1 MPMTAR
7 EKFTYLSARTV
18 ANGCTPAEAA
28 TAKARVDQ
36 LLADHPELAKP
47 EEPKFVHRPNW
58 NNPFTGMT
66 PNEFAAWMHR
76 SVYEAAKREQAM
88 RAQAKAAADIRAAYE
103 ARRARQANV
112 EEALRRERAR
122 QAAEEAEALRR
133 ARASQPRNVKFY
145 TIFRHA
151 NEARGHEGKTAVLR
165 NAARDFRYYGFTRKE
180 FIEFAVD
187 VEGYNRD
194 TASTQWSRSERQ
206 E

>member
-36 LLADHPELAKP
+36 LLVDHPELAKP
-47 EEPKFVHRPNW
+47 EEKVFRFTEDRPGA
-58 NNPFTGMT
+58 NPFKGMT
-66 PNEFAAWMHR
+66 PNEFAQWMHR
-76 SVYEAAKREQAM
+76 SVYEAAKREQAK
-88 RAQAKAAADIRAAYE
+88 QRAAREEE
-103 ARRARQANV
+103 ALRQA
-112 EEALRRERAR
+112 EEALRRQAERAE
-122 QAAEEAEALRR
+122 AAEALRR

-165 NAARDFRYYGFTRKE
+165 NAARDFRYYGFSRKE

>member
-76 SVYEAAKREQAM
+76 SVYEAAKREQAK
-88 RAQAKAAADIRAAYE
+88 QRAAREEE
-103 ARRARQANV
+103 ALRQA
-112 EEALRRERAR
+112 EEALRRQAERAE
-122 QAAEEAEALRR
+122 AAEALRR

-165 NAARDFRYYGFTRKE
+165 NAARDFRYYGFSRKE